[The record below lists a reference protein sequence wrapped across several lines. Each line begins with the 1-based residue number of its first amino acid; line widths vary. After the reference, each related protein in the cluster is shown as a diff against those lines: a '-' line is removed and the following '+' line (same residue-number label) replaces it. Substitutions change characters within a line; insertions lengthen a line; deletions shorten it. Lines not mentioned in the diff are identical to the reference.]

1 MKVLH
6 LSFHKGCINDIKY
19 VLNNLNIQNEYM
31 FIDDFGEQK
40 YNMTRKRANILWEK
54 YKNEFEKYD
63 CIITSDTV
71 PLCRIFLEN
80 NWSKKLIIWICN
92 RFDYTH
98 LPVRD
103 GPFPDP
109 EYYDI
114 IRKAVMMDNVYVI
127 GYTKF
132 ENFYCKNKRNIDIG
146 NKVIKPSGGID
157 EIYKNNNIIKEELKE
172 TLFIPPYHNDTIYM
186 NLSEHLNTLGL
197 KNVCCRYNG
206 PMDLLN
212 YKAVVHIP
220 YAWNNL
226 ALFESLSLGIIYFI
240 PSKEFLYKLMIERD
254 NFFWQD
260 KEYLKDH
267 IELSEWYTEEHK
279 DVFVYFNSWEHLKE
293 LVCNIDY
300 ENQKNKIKE
309 FFEEHK
315 ANTFNSW
322 KEILFNS

>member
-1 MKVLH
+1 
-6 LSFHKGCINDIKY
+6 
-19 VLNNLNIQNEYM
+19 
-31 FIDDFGEQK
+31 
-40 YNMTRKRANILWEK
+40 
-54 YKNEFEKYD
+54 
-63 CIITSDTV
+63 
-71 PLCRIFLEN
+71 
-80 NWSKKLIIWICN
+80 
-92 RFDYTH
+92 
-98 LPVRD
+98 
-103 GPFPDP
+103 
-109 EYYDI
+109 
-114 IRKAVMMDNVYVI
+114 
-127 GYTKF
+127 
-132 ENFYCKNKRNIDIG
+132 
-146 NKVIKPSGGID
+146 
-157 EIYKNNNIIKEELKE
+157 
-172 TLFIPPYHNDTIYM
+172 M

-226 ALFESLSLGIIYFI
+226 ALFESFSLGIIYFI